1 MHAISDNT
9 RASAPINAKSGPVS
23 SGFLDVWSSLAWA
36 IVIGLSYTGCGARA
50 QENASVLKP
59 NDAILW
65 SADDARDWASA
76 GCSCVGTVG
85 PDGMLNLGTYGSVR
99 VAGLTLTDAKAAI
112 SRQIALFKSGSGLA
126 QPEGHAAQ
134 SYVLK
139 ESDVLTWSV
148 GNGSGVPASPVSG
161 HCQVD
166 RDGIVS
172 LGRYGS
178 VRVAGLTYEQARA
191 AIEKQL
197 TGALTQ
203 LGAQLTANSG
213 EGARPVIAPAGFSRP
228 MLLNYTPT
236 TAGNETSVS
245 AAPVAR
251 VSLAADQAE
260 GSGPAL
266 FLPTNSAP
274 AQPTDAATAVALIPP
289 PDTVFPTP
297 RKGPPSPAG
306 QPVAPPSNL
315 SPPRETL
322 PTARPCGL
330 PDHVPQELSK
340 VSLPPYIIEPPDILL
355 IESTQSLRDQPI
367 RGQHL
372 VRPDG
377 TIGLGIYGSVYV
389 AGMTLEQAQ
398 AAVVAQVSQRVQ
410 KLDARDLY
418 VDVLAYNSKVY
429 YVITDGGG
437 YGEQVFRF
445 PITGN
450 ETVLDAISQIAGL
463 PAVASK
469 KRIWLARPIPGDC
482 QNHQVFPIN
491 WIGITQGA
499 VTATNYQIL
508 PGDRVYVMANGW
520 ITFDSRVAKV
530 LSPFTRMFGFTL
542 LGAETIQTIR
552 NRNGNGTGTGF

>member
-1 MHAISDNT
+1 MHAISDKT
-9 RASAPINAKSGPVS
+9 RGNRPINAKSGPLS
-23 SGFLDVWSSLAWA
+23 SPLAWA
-36 IVIGLSYTGCGARA
+36 IVIALSYAGCGARA
-50 QENASVLKP
+50 QENSSALKP

-65 SADDARDWASA
+65 SADDTRDWASA
-76 GCSCVGTVG
+76 GCSCLGTVG

-112 SRQIALFKSGSGLA
+112 SRQIALSKSRSGLA
-126 QPEGHAAQ
+126 QTDGHAAP

-148 GNGSGVPASPVSG
+148 GNGSGGPASPASG
-161 HCQVD
+161 HCQID
-166 RDGIVS
+166 RDGMVS

-178 VRVAGLTYEQARA
+178 VKVAGLTYEQAKA

-197 TGALTQ
+197 ASALTQ
-203 LGAQLTANSG
+203 PAQLTANDG
-213 EGARPVIAPAGFSRP
+213 ERAKPVVASSGFSRP
-228 MLLNYTPT
+228 KLLNYAPAK
-236 TAGNETSVS
+236 AGNETSVS
-245 AAPVAR
+245 DGPVAR

-266 FLPTNSAP
+266 FLSTNSAP
-274 AQPTDAATAVALIPP
+274 AQPTDAARVVAVIPP

-297 RKGPPSPAG
+297 RKGPPNPAG
-306 QPVAPPSNL
+306 QPVAPASNV
-315 SPPRETL
+315 SPPRQIL
-322 PTARPCGL
+322 PAAPPVGP

-377 TIGLGIYGSVYV
+377 TIGMGIYGSVYV

-482 QNHQVFPIN
+482 QNHQVFPID

-542 LGAETIQTIR
+542 LGAETVQTIR
-552 NRNGNGTGTGF
+552 NRNSSGTGF

>member
-1 MHAISDNT
+1 M
-9 RASAPINAKSGPVS
+9 
-23 SGFLDVWSSLAWA
+23 
-36 IVIGLSYTGCGARA
+36 
-50 QENASVLKP
+50 
-59 NDAILW
+59 
-65 SADDARDWASA
+65 
-76 GCSCVGTVG
+76 
-85 PDGMLNLGTYGSVR
+85 
-99 VAGLTLTDAKAAI
+99 
-112 SRQIALFKSGSGLA
+112 
-126 QPEGHAAQ
+126 
-134 SYVLK
+134 
-139 ESDVLTWSV
+139 
-148 GNGSGVPASPVSG
+148 
-161 HCQVD
+161 
-166 RDGIVS
+166 
-172 LGRYGS
+172 
-178 VRVAGLTYEQARA
+178 
-191 AIEKQL
+191 
-197 TGALTQ
+197 
-203 LGAQLTANSG
+203 
-213 EGARPVIAPAGFSRP
+213 
-228 MLLNYTPT
+228 
-236 TAGNETSVS
+236 
-245 AAPVAR
+245 
-251 VSLAADQAE
+251 
-260 GSGPAL
+260 
-266 FLPTNSAP
+266 
-274 AQPTDAATAVALIPP
+274 
-289 PDTVFPTP
+289 
-297 RKGPPSPAG
+297 
-306 QPVAPPSNL
+306 
-315 SPPRETL
+315 
-322 PTARPCGL
+322 
-330 PDHVPQELSK
+330 PQELSK

-398 AAVVAQVSQRVQ
+398 TAVVAQVSQRVQ

-482 QNHQVFPIN
+482 QKHQVLPID

-552 NRNGNGTGTGF
+552 NRNGTGGTGF